1 MIHLVGTK
9 SNRDAVGSKVKLFI
23 DDKVLTRWR
32 MSSSG
37 YLSQSDY
44 RIHFGVGDHKQIDKI
59 EIRWPTWKIQTLTD
73 VTVNQ
78 LIEVKE
84 LQ

>member
-9 SNRDAVGSKVKLFI
+9 SNRDAIGSKVKLTI
-23 DDKVLTRWR
+23 GEMSQTRWR
-32 MSSSG
+32 MSNSG

-44 RIHFGVGDHKQIDKI
+44 RLHFGVGDHQRIDKI
-59 EIRWPTWKIQTLTD
+59 EIRWPTGKMQTLTD
-73 VTVNQ
+73 VEVNQ

-84 LQ
+84 Q